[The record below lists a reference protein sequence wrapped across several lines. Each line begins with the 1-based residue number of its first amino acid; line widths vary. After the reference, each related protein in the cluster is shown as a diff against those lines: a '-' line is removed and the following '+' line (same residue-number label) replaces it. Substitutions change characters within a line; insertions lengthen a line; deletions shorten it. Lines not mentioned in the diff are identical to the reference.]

1 MEQLSRFYGHLL
13 DAMLL
18 LAALLLLVMTLMI
31 GADVLSRNIGAGGIP
46 PANELSEDSLYLIT
60 LLTAPALLRM
70 GQHIRIDV
78 FLRLLPSRVGWLLE
92 WAGDVLGFICSLYF
106 VWYGV
111 GVTAASYTSGS
122 ISMKTLIM
130 PEWWLLWPMP
140 VAFVLVAI
148 EFIFRMHRLAR
159 SEHRPREDAVSAS

>member
-1 MEQLSRFYGHLL
+1 MQQLSRIYGRLL

-70 GQHIRIDV
+70 GQHIRIDI
-78 FLRLLPSRVGWLLE
+78 FLRVLPARIGWLLE
-92 WAGDVLGFICSLYF
+92 WAGDLLGFVCCLYF

-111 GVTAASYTSGS
+111 GVTVASYSSGS

-148 EFIFRMHRLAR
+148 EFVFRMHRLAL
-159 SEHRPREDAVSAS
+159 SEQRPREDAVSAS

>member
-1 MEQLSRFYGHLL
+1 MQQLSRIYGRVL

-31 GADVLSRNIGAGGIP
+31 GADVFSRNIGAGGIP

-70 GQHIRIDV
+70 GQHIRIDI
-78 FLRLLPSRVGWLLE
+78 FLRVLPARVGWLLE
-92 WAGDVLGFICSLYF
+92 WAGDVLGFVCCLYF

-111 GVTAASYTSGS
+111 GVTVASYSSGS

-140 VAFVLVAI
+140 VAFVLIAI
-148 EFIFRMHRLAR
+148 EFIFRMHRLAL
-159 SEHRPREDAVSAS
+159 SEHRPRDDAVSAS